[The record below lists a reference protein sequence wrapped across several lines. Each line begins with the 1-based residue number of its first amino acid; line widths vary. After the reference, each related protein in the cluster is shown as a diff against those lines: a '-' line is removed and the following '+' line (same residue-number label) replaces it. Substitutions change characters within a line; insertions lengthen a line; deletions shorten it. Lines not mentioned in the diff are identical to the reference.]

1 MTRDPTAQKAYA
13 NRANLR
19 KTLPNGRENRGCTT
33 PLIKETVSKIVT
45 AKVTS
50 KLLQINP
57 QARYISL
64 QKRLNELS
72 EQNLILRPKPVRKTR
87 SRNFARKRNP
97 STKPLSPVQLPP
109 LWEFT
114 TMALILQLFPKPMQN
129 KCTTIKRLVFIGS

>member
-19 KTLPNGRENRGCTT
+19 KHLPNGRENRGCTT

-45 AKVTS
+45 GKVTS
-50 KLLQINP
+50 KLLQKNP

-72 EQNLILRPKPVRKTR
+72 EQNLVLRSKPVRKTR
-87 SRNFARKRNP
+87 SRNFARKKP
-97 STKPLSPVQLPP
+97 CYKTFIAST
-109 LWEFT
+109 WEFT
-114 TMALILQLFPKPMQN
+114 TMDLILQLFPKPMQN
-129 KCTTIKRLVFIGS
+129 KCTTIKRLVFIWS